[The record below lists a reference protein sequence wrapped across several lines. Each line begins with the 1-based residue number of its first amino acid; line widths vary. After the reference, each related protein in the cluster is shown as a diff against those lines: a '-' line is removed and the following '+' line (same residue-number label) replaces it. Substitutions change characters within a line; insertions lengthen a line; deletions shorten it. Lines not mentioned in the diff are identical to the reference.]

1 MGSYREIEWKSMVRD
16 KAFGIPEHGMHEN
29 SCGHDLNYDCTVFI
43 SSHLPPHVLYMFF
56 IIYP

>member
-1 MGSYREIEWKSMVRD
+1 MVRD

-43 SSHLPPHVLYMFF
+43 SSHFPHMFSTCYH
-56 IIYP
+56 ISLSKLTLNASDPS